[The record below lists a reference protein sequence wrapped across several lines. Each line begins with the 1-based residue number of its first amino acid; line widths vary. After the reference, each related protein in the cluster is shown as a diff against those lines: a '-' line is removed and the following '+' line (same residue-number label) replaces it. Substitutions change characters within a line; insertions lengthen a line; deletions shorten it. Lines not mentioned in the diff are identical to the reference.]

1 MKIAPNHIY
10 HVFNRGNNKQLL
22 FFNNENY
29 LYFLR
34 KIRTHLAPVCDILA
48 YCLMPNHFHF
58 LIHMNEESAKIAVRK
73 SGGIEVNKFSNGLR
87 TVLSSYTRGVNIEQ
101 ERTGTL
107 FSQNTKVKPT
117 FGGTFNDDY
126 AVWCF
131 RYIHQNPVKARLV
144 NFPDKWPFSSYIDY
158 VGKRNGTLCNQHLA
172 ADLLDFELNEFY
184 EFARV
189 GVPEGFEV

>member
-1 MKIAPNHIY
+1 MKITPNHIY

-34 KIRTHLAPVCDILA
+34 KVRTHLAPVCDILA

-58 LIHMNEESAKIAVRK
+58 LIHMNEESAKVAVRK

-107 FSQNTKVKPT
+107 FSQNTQVKPT
-117 FGGTFNDDY
+117 FGGTINDDY

-131 RYIHQNPVKARLV
+131 RYIHQNPVKAGLV
-144 NFPDKWPFSSYIDY
+144 NFPEDWDFSSYIDY
-158 VGKRNGTLCNQHLA
+158 VGKRGGTLCNQKMA
-172 ADLLDFELNEFY
+172 SDLLDFELNEFF
-184 EFARV
+184 EFSKKSI
-189 GVPEGFEV
+189 PDTFEF

>member
-107 FSQNTKVKPT
+107 FLSL
-117 FGGTFNDDY
+117 
-126 AVWCF
+126 
-131 RYIHQNPVKARLV
+131 IH
-144 NFPDKWPFSSYIDY
+144 I
-158 VGKRNGTLCNQHLA
+158 
-172 ADLLDFELNEFY
+172 
-184 EFARV
+184 
-189 GVPEGFEV
+189 